1 VTESDCVNARN
12 GTRGGII
19 DFVAAHRDVNFLHA
33 VAHLNSNP
41 RLLAL
46 EQCFGEAKRTYTS
59 FYIPKQQRVAWPESG
74 SRMTAFLQA
83 FKCSKDVGQRLL
95 IKNQAQVSTEG
106 RIRLFPSES
115 GSFALE
121 FVQSEN
127 GRWKRNSEGKATRP
141 FYETV
146 GNKHG
151 NKSHRD
157 QLYPDE
163 MREIADLYF
172 SKLTGPPNP
181 SNLGYKHGNDFDA
194 LIRGWT
200 KYWNEVLAPETP
212 LDPNLIKA
220 LIATESSFHP
230 TEDNKLKGDKRA
242 LGLMQITNSTRKT
255 LADEKGELKDRLV
268 NVKEKEAFD
277 PNLNIAAGIRWLFQ
291 KKKLASHR
299 LKKEATWEEAVAEY
313 KDFLRDL
320 RSLEKFEKGKKMTK
334 RQAEAKRQMEK
345 FHRLY
350 QELAK

>member
-1 VTESDCVNARN
+1 MARN
-12 GTRGGII
+12 KLTEKQPQPKAPTEYHPWRLCPAGQHW
-19 DFVAAHRDVNFLHA
+19 VRDH
-33 VAHLNSNP
+33 SM
-41 RLLAL
+41 
-46 EQCFGEAKRTYTS
+46 
-59 FYIPKQQRVAWPESG
+59 RVP
-74 SRMTAFLQA
+74 
-83 FKCSKDVGQRLL
+83 
-95 IKNQAQVSTEG
+95 
-106 RIRLFPSES
+106 
-115 GSFALE
+115 
-121 FVQSEN
+121 QSEN
-127 GRWKRNSEGKATRP
+127 HPDGR
-141 FYETV
+141 TV
-146 GNKHG
+146 RHGHCHG

-157 QLYPDE
+157 QIYPDE

-200 KYWNEVLAPETP
+200 TYWNEILKPETP

-230 TEDNKLKGDKRA
+230 AEDNKLKGDKRA
-242 LGLMQITNSTRKT
+242 LGLTQITNSTRKT

-268 NVKEKEAFD
+268 NVKEKDAFD

-320 RSLEKFEKGKKMTK
+320 RSLEKLEKGKKMTK

-345 FHRLY
+345 FHRFY